1 MKEVQ
6 LAKLQLFSTVLGIG
20 AIGVI
25 VYANFLS
32 IKVNKRELE
41 K

>member
-6 LAKLQLFSTVLGIG
+6 LAKLQLFSTVLWIG